1 MRFYS
6 DGTNQMGLMTCS
18 DAPPKL
24 YEDTTEES
32 VEEMMR
38 ETEQSMDNG

>member
-24 YEDTTEES
+24 YEDTKEKS

-38 ETEQSMDNG
+38 ETEQSLDGD